1 MRHGYQVISRFCCK
15 NDIRSIIVLAMLFS
29 SSIRE
34 DDRWTMDEA
43 TLLEIITNI
52 LVTFSNRILEVLM
65 RLKIFTRWT
74 IITFVLI
81 LWLASFSTIF
91 YYVEYDLDPC
101 IHGGCKGDSSIE
113 NTSVNGKG
121 GLRKSLRAVSSEDK
135 FPSRRK
141 HVHMTGRQ
149 GPNRKLADTDNPIYF
164 LHIGKTGGSSLDS
177 MMKRYSK
184 TNKSVKKLYWGYNHF
199 DWSYIEQDHRKKTF
213 DSQSNKIPFSVE
225 RTADVVTFLRH
236 PVSRSISQF
245 YFGKTLPWAKKS
257 NATFLDQSLEEYL
270 HDADKT
276 WMQPLNDGEGGVD
289 FLAGTFSSGGWVMTD
304 EVESE
309 HKEYLR
315 RNKTAA
321 CLLAAKRLEQTVWFG
336 ILEDV
341 DRSMKLLQ
349 ISFGLDS
356 TPVLPKK
363 NQATKGYPEPSD
375 EIKLEIEKLLPKDMW
390 LYEFAKRLFD
400 ARWNYAMQVNG
411 QHKYVPPILP
421 PLPKFEG

>member
-1 MRHGYQVISRFCCK
+1 M
-15 NDIRSIIVLAMLFS
+15 N
-29 SSIRE
+29 
-34 DDRWTMDEA
+34 EA

-52 LVTFSNRILEVLM
+52 VVTFSYQILETFTW
-65 RLKIFTRWT
+65 LKICTRSS
-74 IITFVLI
+74 IISFVLI
-81 LWLASFSTIF
+81 LWFCSFLTII
-91 YYVEYDLDPC
+91 YHVETDLDPC
-101 IHGGCKGDSSIE
+101 VHGGCEVNASIE
-113 NTSVNGKG
+113 NTPLNS
-121 GLRKSLRAVSSEDK
+121 RKEMLNSIRAISSNDKLQSPNHSLTTPK
-135 FPSRRK
+135 
-141 HVHMTGRQ
+141 Q
-149 GPNRKLADTDNPIYF
+149 GPRKLIDTDNPIYF

-177 MMKRYSK
+177 MIHRFSK
-184 TNKSVKKLYWGYNHF
+184 AKKSRKLYWGNNHF
-199 DWSYIEQDHRKKTF
+199 DWSYIEQDHRKKTLL
-213 DSQSNKIPFSVE
+213 SQSNKIPFRAGSDENFARVGLHREWPEVSSDSSVSVE
-225 RTADVVTFLRH
+225 DTADVITFLRH

-270 HDADKT
+270 HDVDRE
-276 WMQPLNDGEGGVD
+276 WMQPLNDGEGGVN

-304 EVESE
+304 EIESD

-321 CLLAAKRLEQTVWFG
+321 CLLAAERLEQTVWFG

-349 ISFGLDS
+349 ISFGLDN

-363 NQATKGYPEPSD
+363 NKAKRKYPDPSD
-375 EIKLEIEKLLPKDMW
+375 EIKLEIEKLLPSDMW

-400 ARWNYAMQVNG
+400 ARWNYVMQLNG

-421 PLPKFEG
+421 PLPQFED